1 MFDVVNRVTH
11 GRIVL
16 HVQLPLGR
24 LVRCNVFFRRACS
37 SFSRAAILAA
47 AKTVH
52 HDFGP
57 FNDSLAVS
65 LTLGNLEDIKTNPNV
80 DWFEGDGRVIYCSI
94 R

>member
-1 MFDVVNRVTH
+1 MGVECCTCNSRLDVQCYVFF
-11 GRIVL
+11 IVL
-16 HVQLPLGR
+16 
-24 LVRCNVFFRRACS
+24 A
-37 SFSRAAILAA
+37 FSRAAILAA